1 MAVLVSILTLAPWV
15 LVAGLIYFLIQIAHF
30 YQKKYAELYKSSPG
44 QRTYYQFFFV
54 PLVLF
59 LFAAGRYVFLGD
71 LTGDVAGDIAFLLGG
86 ATLAILAF
94 RLQRLMTGGRR

>member
-15 LVAGLIYFLIQIAHF
+15 LVAGLVFFLIQIARF

-44 QRTYYQFFFV
+44 QRTYYQAFV
-54 PLVLF
+54 VPPVLF
-59 LFAAGRYVFLGD
+59 LFAAGRYLFLGD
-71 LTGDVAGDIAFLLGG
+71 LTGDWIGDIAFLCGG
-86 ATLAILAF
+86 AILALLAY